1 MDRSRDLE
9 HALDAAHAAC
19 RAVGAVGSPADF
31 GAGGVVDKGA
41 AGPLTLADLASQ
53 VAAITVLR
61 AELGSS
67 ARFVAEESAEE
78 VEANGGTELLDRV
91 AGILRGAGIARSA
104 SGAPIDASGVRD
116 ALSCGGHAGGTDRF
130 WAIDP
135 LDGTKGYLRGGQFA
149 IAIALV
155 EGGRPVAGVLGLP
168 RLADAGTGIGTG
180 VLVAASLG
188 RGVEQRAIGDR
199 AARPLRARD
208 WAAGMPI
215 RLAGSVE
222 KSHSASDDLESS
234 VSRLG
239 SVEPVRVDSQAKYA
253 LVARGDADA
262 YVRRSPSAG
271 YREWIWDHAAGALV
285 AAEAGCTVTDTL
297 GTPLDFSRGRRLESS
312 TGILCAPPVLHRELA
327 SLLA

>member
-1 MDRSRDLE
+1 MDRTRDLE

-19 RAVGAVGSPADF
+19 RAVAAVGSPSDF
-31 GAGGVVDKGA
+31 GASGVVEKGA

-53 VAAITVLR
+53 AAAIATLR
-61 AELGSS
+61 ASLGPS

-78 VEANGGTELLDRV
+78 VEANGGAELLGRV
-91 AGILRGAGIARSA
+91 ARILRDAGVA
-104 SGAPIDASGVRD
+104 GLAPGTATDAAGVRE
-116 ALSCGGHAGGTDRF
+116 ALSCGGHAGGSDRF

-155 EGGRPVAGVLGLP
+155 EAGRPVVGVLGLP
-168 RLADAGTGIGTG
+168 RLADAGTGTGAG

-188 RGVEQRAIGDR
+188 HGAEQRAIGGR
-199 AARPLRARD
+199 ASSPLRARD
-208 WAAGMPI
+208 WSPGMPI

-222 KSHSASDDLESS
+222 KSHSASDDLESA

-239 SVEPVRVDSQAKYA
+239 AVDPVRVDSQAKYA

-285 AAEAGCTVTDTL
+285 ATESGCTVTDTL
-297 GTPLDFSRGRRLESS
+297 GTPLDFSRGRRLEAS
-312 TGILCAPPVLHRELA
+312 TGILCAPPRLHRALA
-327 SLLA
+327 PLLA

>member
-1 MDRSRDLE
+1 MDRARDLE

-19 RAVGAVGSPADF
+19 RAVAAVGSPAVF
-31 GAGGVVDKGA
+31 GSSGVVEKGA

-53 VAAITVLR
+53 VAAIATLR
-61 AELGSS
+61 AALGPS

-78 VEANGGTELLDRV
+78 VEANGGAELLDRV
-91 AGILRGAGIARSA
+91 ACILREAGILQLAPGIPTDPAGI
-104 SGAPIDASGVRD
+104 RD

-168 RLADAGTGIGTG
+168 RLAGSGTAPGAG
-180 VLVAASLG
+180 VVVAASLG
-188 RGVEQRAIGDR
+188 HGAEQRAIGSR
-199 AARPLRARD
+199 AATALRARD
-208 WAAGMPI
+208 WSPGMPI

-222 KSHSASDDLESS
+222 KSHSTSDDLESA

-239 SVEPVRVDSQAKYA
+239 PVEAVRVDSQAKYA

-285 AAEAGCTVTDTL
+285 AAESGCTVTDTL
-297 GTPLDFSRGRRLESS
+297 GTPLDFSRGRRLEAS
-312 TGILCAPPVLHRELA
+312 TGILCAPPRLHRTLA
-327 SLLA
+327 PLLA